1 MDSFT
6 HFIHVFT
13 HGDTPPSAFTAGGRR
28 GTSTVQGLRL
38 GTGHQGTVSHQQ
50 GKRSWQHE
58 PWGERSEG
66 FLGHKVSGAAPPGS
80 GSSVWVLTCK

>member
-6 HFIHVFT
+6 HFIHVFI
-13 HGDTPPSAFTAGGRR
+13 HGDTPSSAFMAGGRTR
-28 GTSTVQGLRL
+28 TSIVQGLWL

-50 GKRSWQHE
+50 GKHSRQHK

-66 FLGHKVSGAAPPGS
+66 FLG
-80 GSSVWVLTCK
+80 